1 MTSAIDYR
9 EYENGVADVLRF
21 IAGDGAEVRRDVR
34 VSGRASGTARQVDV
48 LVRGPMFGF
57 ADATLAVDCKRWKSK
72 LDVADVEAFV
82 AVLDDLGADLGM
94 LMTTEGYTSA
104 AKARARAERGVRT
117 EVLTL
122 SELEQW
128 SPKGTV
134 HISFRLPRDRAE
146 DARAALVRAGL
157 RTREDRGLAHREA
170 KIVLEAYRYPRPSGE
185 RTLNE
190 VAEEALTGAG
200 IPIDVAATG
209 TAIGGGTPAHRW
221 LEVTDGRQP
230 VNLKILVS
238 NEVEVE
244 QELERVAAE
253 FGAARETLDVIRP
266 PNWPI
271 TGLFGLPP
279 ALSDRA

>member
-104 AKARARAERGVRT
+104 AKARAGAERGVRT
-117 EVLTL
+117 EVPA
-122 SELEQW
+122 EL
-128 SPKGTV
+128 
-134 HISFRLPRDRAE
+134 LPYAAGHERGAHGLLETAAIDRHLPLFVEKPLGRDLAT
-146 DARAALVRAGL
+146 AV
-157 RTREDRGLAHREA
+157 GLAETSHTQG
-170 KIVLEAYRYPRPSGE
+170 L
-185 RTLNE
+185 
-190 VAEEALTGAG
+190 LTAVG
-200 IPIDVAATG
+200 
-209 TAIGGGTPAHRW
+209 
-221 LEVTDGRQP
+221 
-230 VNLKILVS
+230 
-238 NEVEVE
+238 
-244 QELERVAAE
+244 
-253 FGAARETLDVIRP
+253 
-266 PNWPI
+266 
-271 TGLFGLPP
+271 
-279 ALSDRA
+279 